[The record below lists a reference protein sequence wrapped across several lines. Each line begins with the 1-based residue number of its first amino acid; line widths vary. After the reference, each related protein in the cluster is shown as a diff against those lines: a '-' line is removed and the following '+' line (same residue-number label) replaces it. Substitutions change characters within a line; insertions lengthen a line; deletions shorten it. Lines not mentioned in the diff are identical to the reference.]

1 MIDARKRYRL
11 PCCFALAW
19 CLATLNAQA
28 VNHPFHIST
37 AEVEYNPTTKRLE
50 VGLKCQ
56 SMDLERALGRLAG
69 KKIDIEKD
77 AAVDELVT
85 RYLTD
90 RFYLAV
96 APTSSKD
103 KSESTDIT
111 QEVPEPLKEPIKL
124 VGKEFETTWVW
135 IYFES
140 PVPAGDEP
148 FVLVNRVLFEVNTGQ
163 INTSLI
169 RYEGKRDALKSTTFK
184 PFQSFK
190 REWLKAASKSEK

>member
-1 MIDARKRYRL
+1 MIAALSRFCL
-11 PCCFALAW
+11 LGCFMLAW
-19 CLATLNAQA
+19 CAIALNAQA

-37 AEVEYNPTTKRLE
+37 AEVEYNPTSKRLE

-56 SMDLERALGRLAG
+56 SVDLEKALSRLAG

-77 AAVDELVT
+77 PVVDELAT
-85 RYLTD
+85 RYLTA

-96 APTSSKD
+96 VPPASKD
-103 KSESTDIT
+103 KSASTNIE
-111 QEVPEPLKEPIKL
+111 QEVPNPPKEPIKL

-135 IYFES
+135 IYFET
-140 PVPAGDEP
+140 PIPAGDEP
-148 FVLVNRVLFEVNTGQ
+148 LVLVNRVLFEVNTGQ

-169 RYEGKRDALKSTTFK
+169 RYEGKRDALKATTLK

-190 REWLKAASKSEK
+190 REWLKAATKD

>member
-1 MIDARKRYRL
+1 MIFAPSRL
-11 PCCFALAW
+11 QKLTCVALAW
-19 CLATLNAQA
+19 CLIASQA
-28 VNHPFHIST
+28 EAIHHPFHIST
-37 AEVEYNPTTKRLE
+37 AEVEYNPTSNRLE

-90 RFYLAV
+90 RFYLAA
-96 APTSSKD
+96 APIASKD
-103 KSESTDIT
+103 KAASTDIT
-111 QEVPEPLKEPIKL
+111 PEVPEPPKQPIKF

-135 IYFES
+135 VFFEL

-148 FVLVNRVLFEVNTGQ
+148 LVLVNRVLFEVNTGQ

-169 RYEGKRDALKSTTFK
+169 RYEGKRDALKATTST
-184 PFQSFK
+184 PFQTFK
-190 REWLKAASKSEK
+190 REWLKAAAKSAK